1 MDKIYVITSGA
12 YSDYHIV
19 TATTDYN
26 LALKIK
32 EKYDRYI
39 TREDDVFC
47 IEEYDD
53 AEEMLLTFWDI
64 VFDEK
69 GNVSQVKALLPDT
82 YESPSAYFY
91 RDKSSCVR
99 LFAKDYETAVKSAAE
114 RRAKILAEREGL

>member
-1 MDKIYVITSGA
+1 MSKIYVITSGI

-39 TREDDVFC
+39 TNEDDVLC

-53 AEEMLLTFWDI
+53 AEEMFLPFWY
-64 VFDEK
+64 VPFDEN
-69 GNVSQVKALLPDT
+69 GNVMGA
-82 YESPSAYFY
+82 YEREVDSRNRPEVCFSKGRVFAV
-91 RDKSSCVR
+91 D
-99 LFAKDYETAVKSAAE
+99 LFAKDYETAIKSAAE
-114 RRAKILAEREGL
+114 RRAKALAEREGL